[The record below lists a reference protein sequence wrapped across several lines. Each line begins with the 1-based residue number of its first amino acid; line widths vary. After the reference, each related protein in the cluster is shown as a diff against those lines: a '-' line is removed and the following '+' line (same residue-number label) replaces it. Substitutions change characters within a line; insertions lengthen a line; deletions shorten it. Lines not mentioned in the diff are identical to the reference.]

1 MYCKY
6 CGTELG
12 KDGLCPKC
20 GIVFE
25 TQPHMVYEHP
35 ETIYVEKPQ
44 ETPRTSGMAVAGF
57 VLAVF
62 HFFTYGEISTILI
75 LLSLVFSLVGMSH
88 TKNGAMRGRGFAVAG
103 LLIILIPSFLAF
115 LYGFVT
121 AVRY

>member
-1 MYCKY
+1 MQCKY
-6 CGTELG
+6 CGTKLDD
-12 KDGLCPKC
+12 DGFCPKC
-20 GIVFE
+20 CIVFE

-35 ETIYVEKPQ
+35 ETTYVEKPQ

-62 HFFTYGEISTILI
+62 HFFIYGEIPTILI
-75 LLSLVFSLVGMSH
+75 PLSLVFSLVGMSH

-121 AVRY
+121 AVR

>member
-6 CGTELG
+6 CGTKLDD
-12 KDGLCPKC
+12 DGLCPKC

-25 TQPHMVYEHP
+25 TQPRIVYENP
-35 ETIYVEKPQ
+35 QTRYVEKSQ
-44 ETPRTSGMAVAGF
+44 EQPKTSGMAVAGF
-57 VLAVF
+57 VLAAF
-62 HFFTYGEISTILI
+62 QFFTDGDISTILI

-103 LLIILIPSFLAF
+103 LWIILITSFLAF

-121 AVRY
+121 AVR

>member
-1 MYCKY
+1 
-6 CGTELG
+6 
-12 KDGLCPKC
+12 
-20 GIVFE
+20 
-25 TQPHMVYEHP
+25 MVYEHP
-35 ETIYVEKPQ
+35 ETTYVKKHQ

-62 HFFTYGEISTILI
+62 HFFIYGEISTILI
-75 LLSLVFSLVGMSH
+75 PLSLVFSLVGMSH

-121 AVRY
+121 AVR

>member
-6 CGTELG
+6 CGTKLDD
-12 KDGLCPKC
+12 DGLCPKC

-25 TQPHMVYEHP
+25 TQPRIVYENP
-35 ETIYVEKPQ
+35 QTTYVEKPQ

-62 HFFTYGEISTILI
+62 QFFTDGDISTILI

-103 LLIILIPSFLAF
+103 LWIILIPSFLAF

-121 AVRY
+121 AVR

>member
-1 MYCKY
+1 
-6 CGTELG
+6 
-12 KDGLCPKC
+12 
-20 GIVFE
+20 
-25 TQPHMVYEHP
+25 MVYEHP
-35 ETIYVEKPQ
+35 ETTYVEKPQ

-62 HFFTYGEISTILI
+62 HGEISTILI

-121 AVRY
+121 AVR

>member
-6 CGTELG
+6 CGTKLDD
-12 KDGLCPKC
+12 DGLCPKC

-25 TQPHMVYEHP
+25 TQPRTVYENP
-35 ETIYVEKPQ
+35 QTTYVEKPQ

-57 VLAVF
+57 VLAIVQI
-62 HFFTYGEISTILI
+62 FTYGEISAILYP
-75 LLSLVFSLVGMSH
+75 LSFVFSLVGMSH

-103 LLIILIPSFLAF
+103 LLIILITSSLAF

-121 AVRY
+121 AVR

>member
-6 CGTELG
+6 CGTKLDD
-12 KDGLCPKC
+12 DGLCPKC
-20 GIVFE
+20 DIVFE
-25 TQPHMVYEHP
+25 TQPRIVYENP
-35 ETIYVEKPQ
+35 QTTYVEKPQ

-62 HFFTYGEISTILI
+62 QFFTYGEISTILI

-121 AVRY
+121 AVR

>member
-25 TQPHMVYEHP
+25 TEPHTGYEDLQ
-35 ETIYVEKPQ
+35 TTYTEKKQ
-44 ETPRTSGMAVAGF
+44 ETRKTSGMAVAGF

-62 HFFTYGEISTILI
+62 HFFIYGEISTILI
-75 LLSLVFSLVGMSH
+75 PLSLVFSLVGMSH

-121 AVRY
+121 AVR

>member
-6 CGTELG
+6 CGTKLDD
-12 KDGLCPKC
+12 DGLCPKC

-25 TQPHMVYEHP
+25 TQPRIVYENP
-35 ETIYVEKPQ
+35 QTTYVEKPQ

-62 HFFTYGEISTILI
+62 QFFTDGDISTILI

-121 AVRY
+121 AVR

>member
-6 CGTELG
+6 CGTKLDD
-12 KDGLCPKC
+12 DGFCPKC
-20 GIVFE
+20 CIVFE

-35 ETIYVEKPQ
+35 ETTYVEKPQ

-62 HFFTYGEISTILI
+62 HFFIYGEISTILI

-88 TKNGAMRGRGFAVAG
+88 AKNGAMRGRGFAVAV
-103 LLIILIPSFLAF
+103 
-115 LYGFVT
+115 Y
-121 AVRY
+121 